1 MSNIVCINDWLDD
14 DYIKYLHYKI
24 LYNYPHYYG
33 EKSIISDPKHKQFY
47 RSDLKKEDLE
57 FLHFKLIKTFK
68 KNIKVI
74 EAYAN
79 IQHSDMSGS
88 WHQDNGTTTY
98 LLMVSDTLQKGE
110 GCLEIKDKKIN
121 FIQNQL
127 IAFPSELSHR
137 GLASD
142 SSLPRISIAFKTN
155 E

>member
-1 MSNIVCINDWLDD
+1 M
-14 DYIKYLHYKI
+14 
-24 LYNYPHYYG
+24 
-33 EKSIISDPKHKQFY
+33 
-47 RSDLKKEDLE
+47 
-57 FLHFKLIKTFK
+57 K
-68 KNIKVI
+68 KNRKPSTAAEALLMRLKLNGIDYLFGNAGTDFAPII

-137 GLASD
+137 GLASN
-142 SSLPRISIAFKTN
+142 SSLPRISIAFKTH